1 MISNTKDCSV
11 SPIENI
17 NTTTRTTST
26 TTSDMKNFIGDEHND
41 SAWSKPQAE
50 RYSIRG
56 KTYIKDKIKQPS
68 TESAFQLFAV
78 DLINVDTPMYSG
90 MCKHPNE
97 RIQIALQREREE
109 GNNEDDTTTTDDV
122 LKNNDELPLPEFV
135 FAINLCIPKAADNN
149 DNSSGGLFYHAVFYF
164 GVDKEQMNDI
174 QQCTTPFGRVMN
186 KYIFGNTDNDINEYR
201 NKTLKLIPH
210 VVEGNYIIKHAVGTT
225 PTILGKEMTQYYVQD
240 ERYLEV
246 IIDISS
252 NTIANSITK
261 LCLRYITNL
270 TINLMFVVEGQDES
284 TLPERILG
292 GVQIKHL
299 DFITEIGGD
308 GKRTVTLNESTS
320 TSTSASAGL

>member
-1 MISNTKDCSV
+1 ML
-11 SPIENI
+11 
-17 NTTTRTTST
+17 R
-26 TTSDMKNFIGDEHND
+26 SD
-41 SAWSKPQAE
+41 AWSEPPAE
-50 RYSIRG
+50 SYSIRG

-68 TESAFQLFAV
+68 KESAFQLFAV
-78 DLINVDTPMYSG
+78 DIINVDTPMYSG
-90 MCKHPNE
+90 MCSHPKE

-109 GNNEDDTTTTDDV
+109 GNEDDTTGGGI
-122 LKNNDELPLPEFV
+122 LKNNELLLPEFV
-135 FAINLCIPKAADNN
+135 FAINLCIPKAADN
-149 DNSSGGLFYHAVFYF
+149 DNSGGLFYHAVFYF

-174 QQCTTPFGRVMN
+174 KQCTTPFGRVMN
-186 KYIFGNTDNDINEYR
+186 KYIFGSTDNDINEYR

-225 PTILGKEMTQYYVQD
+225 PTILGNAMEQYYVQD

-270 TINLMFVVEGQDES
+270 TIDLMFVVEGQDES

-299 DFITEIGGD
+299 DFITEKGGD
-308 GKRTVTLNESTS
+308 GKRTVHVE
-320 TSTSASAGL
+320 